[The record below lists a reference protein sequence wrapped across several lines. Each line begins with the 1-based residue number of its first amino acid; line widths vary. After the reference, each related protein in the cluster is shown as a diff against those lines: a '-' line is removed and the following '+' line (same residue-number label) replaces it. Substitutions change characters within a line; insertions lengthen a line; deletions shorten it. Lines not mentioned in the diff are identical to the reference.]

1 MYEWKAIYND
11 GTYLKQYDTK
21 ENLFKDINQDKL
33 TDFHLINN
41 ETRSIISVFLDIGV
55 FGLNGL
61 ILENELS
68 HQNLQYRLIFFNRK
82 RKVLG
87 KGINSSDLF
96 LGFQTIKDGIN
107 HKVMLKIC
115 EGAISIVKE

>member
-11 GTYLKQYDTK
+11 GTYLKQYDNK

-33 TDFHLINN
+33 TDFHLIDK
-41 ETRSIISVFLDIGV
+41 ETNAVISVFLDIAV

-68 HQNLQYRLIFFNRK
+68 YQNLKYKLIFFTRRK
-82 RKVLG
+82 KVLG
-87 KGINSSDLF
+87 NGNNSNDLF
-96 LGFQTIKDGIN
+96 LGFQTVKNGIN
-107 HKVMLKIC
+107 YKVMIKIC
-115 EGAISIVKE
+115 EAAISIVKE